1 MCSAGLYHRHMG
13 LNPFRKQRTST
24 LDLLL
29 VAGFVL
35 LTLALVAWG
44 FFG

>member
-1 MCSAGLYHRHMG
+1 MG
-13 LNPFRKQRTST
+13 FNPFRKSRAST
-24 LDLLL
+24 LDIAL
-29 VAGFVL
+29 VVGFVM